1 MTDTHRGAKVGTR
14 VALLVSHAIVATHK
28 ALLGTKHKLAMM
40 VFRAISDEISKE
52 VDTTLG
58 PILSDLAA
66 RHPEDGAA
74 HELLSFMATEHGQ
87 LKALVGQGLAQS
99 GLLWPLSQILNNA
112 LAPAVYDALRHS
124 AQSLPDASTVAQIA
138 AQGLEPFGNAVNDI
152 AAWGY
157 NAGWAGSM
165 IAASQTWPDSSLIQT
180 MRNRGLI
187 DDSEAKT
194 YLKRAGLP
202 DQAIDIVLA
211 TRVEPLAPAEAALAV
226 LRGNMTQA
234 DGTRAAELWGVQ
246 PDDFDILVKNTGEPI
261 DLTQLQEAYRRHIID
276 ETRLVHGILQSR
288 VRNEWIDV
296 VKALRYGPMS
306 VADAVNAH
314 VQNHID
320 EATMR
325 SIADENGLV
334 PGQVDTLYLTAGEPL
349 SRGESSEL
357 VNRGLMTEAEFVQDL
372 RESRLKDKYISKAFE
387 LRRRLLEPRMLSSA
401 VEVGAVAHDYAIQI
415 AMMYGYNQKDAQ
427 ILVSE
432 GSARKLRTYRDRVVA
447 GIESLYEANAITAE
461 QASELIKPLGYEGSE
476 AQFILEAANFR
487 RNERL
492 LASGISAVRS
502 KYVGRHITIQKASS
516 YLDAMGIPSGQ
527 RDTLLGVWAIEHA
540 ANVKQ
545 LTEAQVTKALK
556 LQLITAQQ
564 ATDRLIAMGYD
575 AADAALLIGGA

>member
-1 MTDTHRGAKVGTR
+1 MTDAHRGAKVGTR

-28 ALLGTKHKLAMM
+28 ALIGTKHKLAMM
-40 VFRAISDEISKE
+40 VFRAISDEISAE
-52 VDTTLG
+52 VDQTLG
-58 PILSDLAA
+58 PILKSLAA
-66 RHPEDGAA
+66 A
-74 HELLSFMATEHGQ
+74 HGETGEAQPLLSFMATERGQ

-99 GLLWPLSQILNNA
+99 GLLWPLSQILNNV
-112 LAPAVYDALRHS
+112 LAPAVYDALRHTP
-124 AQSLPDASTVAQIA
+124 QSLPDASTIAAIA
-138 AQGLEPFGNAVNDI
+138 AQGTYPYPNAVNDI

-165 IAASQTWPDSSLIQT
+165 IAASQTWPDSSLIST

-211 TRVEPLAPAEAALAV
+211 TRIEPLSPAEAALAV
-226 LRGNMTQA
+226 LRGNMTNA
-234 DGTRAAELWGVQ
+234 DGTQAAGAWGID
-246 PDDFDILVKNTGEPI
+246 PATFDVLVANTGEPI

-276 ETRLVHGILQSR
+276 QDRLVHGIRQSR

-296 VKALRYGPMS
+296 VEALRYGPMS
-306 VADAVNAH
+306 VADAVNAR

-320 EATMR
+320 EATMK
-325 SIADENGLV
+325 SIADDNGLV
-334 PGQVDTLYLTAGEPL
+334 PGQVDILYLTAGEPL
-349 SRGESSEL
+349 SRGEASEL
-357 VNRGLMTEAEFVQDL
+357 VNRGEMTEAEFVQDL
-372 RESRLKDKYISKAFE
+372 RESRLKDKYIARAFE

-401 VEVGAVAHDYAIQI
+401 VEVGAVSHDYAIQV
-415 AMMYGYNQKDAQ
+415 ALSYGYNKKDAE
-427 ILVSE
+427 ILVNE

-447 GIESLYEANAITAE
+447 GIESLYEANAITGD
-461 QASELIKPLGYEGSE
+461 QAQDLIKPLGYEGSE

-502 KYVGRHITIQKASS
+502 KYVGRHITAQKASG
-516 YLDAMGIPSGQ
+516 YLDAMGVPSGQ
-527 RDTLLGVWAIEHA
+527 RDELLAVWGIEHA

-545 LTEAQVTKALK
+545 LTEAQVMKALK
-556 LQLITAQQ
+556 LQLITTQQ
-564 ATDRLIAMGYD
+564 ATDRLIAMGYS